1 MKSTERQDDHRRTAW
16 KPAAETT
23 RRPAARRRPGSP
35 AIVASYETSRDVVR
49 GYAVQREIV
58 RP

>member
-16 KPAAETT
+16 KPPTEAT
-23 RRPAARRRPGSP
+23 RRPAGRRRSEAPT
-35 AIVASYETSRDVVR
+35 IVASYETNRDVVR
-49 GYAVQREIV
+49 GYSVQREIV